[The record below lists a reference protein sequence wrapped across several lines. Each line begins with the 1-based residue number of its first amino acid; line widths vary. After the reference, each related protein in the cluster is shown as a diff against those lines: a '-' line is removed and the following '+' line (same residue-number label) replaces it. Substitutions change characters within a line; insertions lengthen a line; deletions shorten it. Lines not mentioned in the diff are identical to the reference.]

1 MKIGDTLPDIAEDS
15 TPAWSVGVVM
25 SSNELGMSPDE
36 IRRADS
42 SELERRKEWA
52 RGRMLGAGA
61 HFVVDAL
68 SDINGVRRDRRAA
81 QKGRETQTA
90 PVHTVCGCERSA
102 ACSISFAVPVAG
114 NGRGE

>member
-1 MKIGDTLPDIAEDS
+1 MALRNAEHLGIYPLEACVKIGDTPSDIAEGLN
-15 TPAWSVGVVM
+15 AGMWSVGVVM

-42 SELERRKEWA
+42 SELGRRKEWA

-68 SDINGVRRDRRAA
+68 SDINGVLDEI
-81 QKGRETQTA
+81 G
-90 PVHTVCGCERSA
+90 ERLK
-102 ACSISFAVPVAG
+102 
-114 NGRGE
+114 RGERP